1 MQRNGP
7 LGPLRGSLCN
17 RKGEDGG
24 RDAAVDQED
33 VAMSWN
39 GSFLR
44 PLLYMATVSGYT
56 GKTLSIEL
64 AGEQETVALLLVSRH
79 SP

>member
-7 LGPLRGSLCN
+7 LGPLGGSLCN

-44 PLLYMATVSGYT
+44 PLLYMATVSG
-56 GKTLSIEL
+56 KTLSIEL

>member
-44 PLLYMATVSGYT
+44 PLLYMATVSG
-56 GKTLSIEL
+56 KTLSIEL
-64 AGEQETVALLLVSRH
+64 AGEQEMVALLLVSRH